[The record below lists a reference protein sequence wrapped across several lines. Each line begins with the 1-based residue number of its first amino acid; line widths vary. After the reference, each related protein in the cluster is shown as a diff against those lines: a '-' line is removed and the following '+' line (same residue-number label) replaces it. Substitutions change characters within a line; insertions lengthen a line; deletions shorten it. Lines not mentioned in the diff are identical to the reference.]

1 MPLRKTLE
9 QAERFDAGHA
19 ATLVQAVAAAAA
31 YGIDNEG
38 LEALLNYLEVDE
50 AKTFVLGDSYLDLL
64 TVSELESLAEEVGLR
79 KAMGGAYQKARAG
92 KRADFIKG
100 LLAVA
105 GFAYAGAVPKAI
117 RYPRRGFKR
126 ADRAG
131 ESIDSSPGKSSPGA
145 EPVEAESAAA

>member
-1 MPLRKTLE
+1 M
-9 QAERFDAGHA
+9 
-19 ATLVQAVAAAAA
+19 
-31 YGIDNEG
+31 
-38 LEALLNYLEVDE
+38 NYLEVDE

-105 GFAYAGAVPKAI
+105 GFAYAGAVPKAM

-131 ESIDSSPGKSSPGA
+131 ESIDPSQGKSSPGA

>member
-1 MPLRKTLE
+1 M
-9 QAERFDAGHA
+9 
-19 ATLVQAVAAAAA
+19 AAAAA
-31 YGIDNEG
+31 YGIDSEG

-50 AKTFVLGDSYLDLL
+50 AKAFVLDGSYLDLL

-100 LLAVA
+100 LQAVA
-105 GFAYAGAVPKAI
+105 SFAYAGAVPKAM
-117 RYPRRGFKR
+117 RYPRQRFKH

-131 ESIDSSPGKSSPGA
+131 ESIDPSPGKSSAGA